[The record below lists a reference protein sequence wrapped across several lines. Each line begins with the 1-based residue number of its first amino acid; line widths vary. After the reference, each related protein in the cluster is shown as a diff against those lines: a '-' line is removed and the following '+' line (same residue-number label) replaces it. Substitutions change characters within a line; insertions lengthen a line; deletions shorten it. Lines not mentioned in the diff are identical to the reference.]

1 MNAIEIKN
9 LNKNYKDF
17 ALENVNL
24 TLPEGC
30 ILGLI
35 GENGAGKSTLIKAIL
50 SMIKYEGE
58 ITVLGAKGEKELLN
72 IKDDLGVVFDSAYF
86 PDAMTAENVN
96 SVMKK
101 TYKNWDEEEFFAFIK
116 KFSLPE
122 NKAFKEFSRGMKMK
136 LSIAAALSHKAK
148 LLILDEPTGG
158 LDPIMRD
165 EIIDILYDYTRD
177 EKNSILISSHIVSD
191 LEKLCDYVAFI
202 HNGKII
208 LQDEKDRVKER
219 YGFLNCTREEFDA
232 LDKSAVVG
240 SRITSYSAE
249 ALIDR
254 AKAPEIKTDNATLE
268 EIIVF
273 TVKGAKER

>member
-1 MNAIEIKN
+1 MNALEIKN
-9 LNKNYKDF
+9 VTKKYKDF
-17 ALENVNL
+17 SLENISL

-50 SMIKYEGE
+50 SMIKYDGE
-58 ITVLGAKGEKELLN
+58 IRVLGATSEKEKLSAKED
-72 IKDDLGVVFDSAYF
+72 IGVVFDSAYF
-86 PDAMTAENVN
+86 PDAMSAKNVN
-96 SVMKK
+96 AVMNK
-101 TYKNWDEEEFFAFIK
+101 TYRNWDEEEFFSLLK
-116 KFSLPE
+116 RFSLPD

-136 LSIAAALSHKAK
+136 LSIAAALSHKAR

-208 LQDEKDRVKER
+208 LHDEKDRVKER

-240 SRITSYSAE
+240 SRIMNYSAE

-254 AKAPEIKTDNATLE
+254 AKAPELKRKAQLL
-268 EIIVF
+268 
-273 TVKGAKER
+273 RR